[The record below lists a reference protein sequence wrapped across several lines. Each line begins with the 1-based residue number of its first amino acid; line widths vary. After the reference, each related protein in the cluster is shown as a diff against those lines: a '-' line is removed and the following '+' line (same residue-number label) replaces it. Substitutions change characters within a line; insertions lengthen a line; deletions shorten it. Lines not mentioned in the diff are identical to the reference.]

1 MVLSGI
7 VARIDALRHTPA
19 GIPVLDF
26 SLSHASSQIEAG
38 HLREVRFEV
47 PAVAIGEIA
56 TRLATRGSGERV
68 EIAGFLAQRSA
79 RSTQLVVHATEV
91 RD

>member
-1 MVLSGI
+1 MVLSG
-7 VARIDALRHTPA
+7 VFTRIDVLRCTPA

-26 SLSHASSQIEAG
+26 SLSHASAQMEAG
-38 HLREVRFEV
+38 HARQVRCEV
-47 PAVAIGEIA
+47 PVVAIGELA
-56 TRLATRGSGERV
+56 TRLARRCPGERI

-79 RSTQLVVHATEV
+79 RSSQLVVHTTEI